1 LVFLDM
7 QIHDKTGFDLLKQ
20 VGEINFDVIFTTAYE
35 KYAVQAFK
43 FSAIDYLLKPVDA
56 DELKQAVAKLEQR
69 LSKNEMSKKVDA
81 LFDNMKNMQTASK
94 RIGIPTVSGITYVAV
109 GDIIRCHSQI
119 NYTVF
124 YLKDN
129 QKITVAKTLKEF
141 EEMLSDHNFY
151 RVHNSHLINLA
162 YVKKYHRGKGGYL
175 TMADNTEI
183 EVSIRRKDELL
194 KKLSG

>member
-1 LVFLDM
+1 
-7 QIHDKTGFDLLKQ
+7 LKQ

-94 RIGIPTVSGITYVAV
+94 RIGIPTVGGITYVAV